1 MKKIILAV
9 ALFTSVSS
17 FAATNEWT
25 VNLGFQSSAI
35 NAGFT
40 YAKLEGNA
48 GFGGYF
54 LHQAEKE
61 AAGVNGMTSFGGLY
75 KVNFVQSN
83 TTTVYIAPG
92 FGLSMVKV
100 STLDLTTLVP
110 TYKKSDKNVLGASL
124 KLGAQYKVSPTV
136 ALGVETMT
144 ITNWFEEAA
153 QGSTQITSAAFTFNY

>member
-1 MKKIILAV
+1 MKKIILAF
-9 ALFTSVSS
+9 ALLTSTLS

-54 LHQAEKE
+54 LHQAEKDS
-61 AAGVNGMTSFGGLY
+61 ANVSGMTSFGGLY

-92 FGLSMVKV
+92 FGLTMVKV
-100 STLDLTTLVP
+100 STLDLTALIP
-110 TYKKSDKNVLGASL
+110 TYKKSDKNVIGASL

-144 ITNWFEEAA
+144 VTNWFESDAPGAA
-153 QGSTQITSAAFTFNY
+153 QVTSAAITFNY